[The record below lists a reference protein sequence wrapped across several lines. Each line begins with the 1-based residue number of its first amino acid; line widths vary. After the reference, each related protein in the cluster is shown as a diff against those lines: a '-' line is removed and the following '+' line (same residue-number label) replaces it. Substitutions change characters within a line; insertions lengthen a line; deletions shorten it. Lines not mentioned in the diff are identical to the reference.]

1 MSDKIKGIPT
11 RDFKNSGTEE
21 SFSAGQ
27 EYDFMP
33 GEHANYLAAGLIA
46 APAGNAA
53 EPKGADTKPVKTAG

>member
-53 EPKGADTKPVKTAG
+53 EPKG